1 MQMDNKY
8 IPEAYSRSSFKN
20 AAPNN
25 FAHFLTISKNTPVV
39 CHLLLQGIF
48 PTLRLNL
55 GLMHLLYWQAD
66 SLPVAP
72 PGKKFGI
79 FVNIIK
85 MLP

>member
-1 MQMDNKY
+1 MDNKY
-8 IPEAYSRSSFKN
+8 IPEAYSCSSFKN

-25 FAHFLTISKNTPVV
+25 FAHSLTISKTTPVV

-55 GLMHLLYWQAD
+55 GLMHLLYGQAD

-72 PGKKFGI
+72 PGKKFGM
-79 FVNIIK
+79 FVNVIK
-85 MLP
+85 MLT